1 MTRRKKRFLY
11 CLLALVV
18 CGFLVAQG
26 LRLVKTNDRPAPG
39 TALSAQIKSQIGRE
53 CKSSKPEDFVKYSMR
68 LTADLLSFTEKNDLD
83 NGKAN
88 CVGYAVLC
96 SRICN
101 YAFQVNGMGYRA
113 KPVVGY
119 VSFYGVNLCRLLQ
132 AVAPQRWKTFV
143 KDHEF
148 VELQLEDRPLFFDA
162 SLYDFNLDC
171 TTTRNNS

>member
-11 CLLALVV
+11 GLLALVV

-26 LRLVKTNDRPAPG
+26 LRLV
-39 TALSAQIKSQIGRE
+39 
-53 CKSSKPEDFVKYSMR
+53 M
-68 LTADLLSFTEKNDLD
+68 
-83 NGKAN
+83 
-88 CVGYAVLC
+88 C

-119 VSFYGVNLCRLLQ
+119 VSLYGVNLCRLLQ
-132 AVAPQRWKTFV
+132 AIAPQRWKNFV
-143 KDHEF
+143 KDHDF
-148 VELQLEDRPLFFDA
+148 VELKLEDRTLFFDA

-171 TTTRNNS
+171 TTTRNSP

>member
-1 MTRRKKRFLY
+1 M
-11 CLLALVV
+11 VV

-26 LRLVKTNDRPAPG
+26 LRLVKTSDRPAPG
-39 TALSAQIKSQIGRE
+39 TTLSAQIKSQIGRE

-88 CVGYAVLC
+88 CVGYAVMC

-113 KPVVGY
+113 RPVVGY
-119 VSFYGVNLCRLLQ
+119 VSLYGVNLCRLLQ
-132 AVAPQRWKTFV
+132 AIAPQRWKNFV
-143 KDHEF
+143 KDHDF
-148 VELQLEDRPLFFDA
+148 VELKLEDRTLFFDA
-162 SLYDFNLDC
+162 SLYDFNLYC
-171 TTTRNNS
+171 TTARNSP

>member
-11 CLLALVV
+11 GLLALIV
-18 CGFLVAQG
+18 CGFLFAHG
-26 LRLVKTNDRPAPG
+26 LRLVKTSVRPAPG
-39 TALSAQIKSQIGRE
+39 TALSAQIKSQINRE
-53 CKSSKPEDFVKYSMR
+53 CKSSKPEDCVKYSMQ

-88 CVGYAVLC
+88 CVGYAILC

-101 YAFQVNGMGYRA
+101 YALQVNGLAYRA

-119 VSFYGVNLCRLLQ
+119 VPLYGVNLCSLLQ
-132 AVAPQRWKTFV
+132 AVATRRWKSFV
-143 KDHEF
+143 KDHDF
-148 VELQLEDRPLFFDA
+148 VELKLEDKPLFFDA

-171 TTTRNNS
+171 TTTTNNS